1 MGPIIPVPCTY
12 FLKALQ
18 EELKEKLGAL
28 ESPGP
33 CVSVF
38 LATVP
43 TVQRGDGAPCPP
55 AQPSPASNTA
65 MPLPCHAHPVHFW
78 GSVSLSWDWKRL
90 SGYSETTRKHPGAVA
105 RGILNILASTV
116 L

>member
-33 CVSVF
+33 CVFVF

-55 AQPSPASNTA
+55 AQPSPAQQAILLCPSHA
-65 MPLPCHAHPVHFW
+65 MPILSTSGDRFPYPGTGRGYLVIQRLLGNTQELLP
-78 GSVSLSWDWKRL
+78 GE
-90 SGYSETTRKHPGAVA
+90 Y
-105 RGILNILASTV
+105 
-116 L
+116 